1 MTKMT
6 KTALK
11 ACRVALRSIDLSVA
25 SLAKPELLFVASA
38 SLIFGVVGLRARR
51 GQPSLDAAPEAVEA
65 APEAVEAAPAAAA
78 TTPPRYSPVASKGD
92 ADAAAVAAAVA
103 DALRV
108 ARLEH
113 ARALEDALAEA
124 EAEAQLALIDV
135 LEKKAVEMRAAVESE
150 AAATERLALSQASLA
165 DTEERLAASE
175 AARLDAEARL
185 AATEEA
191 LDEARARA
199 EAETLI
205 EVAAAQAAAAQ
216 DAERLVS
223 RAKGEAEREIAA
235 VKIAEWER
243 RVSQRREHDA
253 ALKKAVWGAHRVHET
268 GGKAA
273 PKKGVKRTALAGKEN
288 GAGDAPLAL
297 EH

>member
-38 SLIFGVVGLRARR
+38 SLIFGVVGCGRRR

-65 APEAVEAAPAAAA
+65 APAAVEAAPAAAA

-150 AAATERLALSQASLA
+150 AAATERLAASQCSLA
-165 DTEERLAASE
+165 GHE
-175 AARLDAEARL
+175 DAERARPRGS
-185 AATEEA
+185 TPRRGSPRPRRRSTS
-191 LDEARARA
+191 ARARA

-235 VKIAEWER
+235 VKIAEWS
-243 RVSQRREHDA
+243 VA
-253 ALKKAVWGAHRVHET
+253 
-268 GGKAA
+268 
-273 PKKGVKRTALAGKEN
+273 
-288 GAGDAPLAL
+288 
-297 EH
+297 